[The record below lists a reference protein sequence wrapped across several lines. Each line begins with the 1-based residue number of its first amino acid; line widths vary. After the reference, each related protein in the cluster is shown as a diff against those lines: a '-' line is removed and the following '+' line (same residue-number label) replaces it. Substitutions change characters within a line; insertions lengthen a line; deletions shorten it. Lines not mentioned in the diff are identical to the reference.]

1 MARQRRRRKYSY
13 INRRSKGA
21 EMSDTEKALVKAYL
35 EERDVL
41 ISYKQRAE
49 NAEAQLTALRENK
62 FELEGKLASL
72 ADTIAAAHRNTNL
85 PNPDIDYLGDMRD
98 CIWQLS
104 YKANEYRCGYDVLN
118 AELAAPREELA
129 SVLTDWNALVKASGS
144 PTNGGAV
151 GHVVALKTE
160 LAALREKQQ
169 GEWNAAIDAAISGAR
184 ECLLCDADVR
194 WDNNTPQVGDG
205 TAANRAVEYVI
216 KAIRALLRQPS
227 EQPKAPL

>member
-1 MARQRRRRKYSY
+1 
-13 INRRSKGA
+13 
-21 EMSDTEKALVKAYL
+21 MSDKTEKALVKAYL

-41 ISYKQRAE
+41 ISHKQRAE
-49 NAEAQLTALRENK
+49 NAEAQLTAL
-62 FELEGKLASL
+62 
-72 ADTIAAAHRNTNL
+72 
-85 PNPDIDYLGDMRD
+85 
-98 CIWQLS
+98 
-104 YKANEYRCGYDVLN
+104 
-118 AELAAPREELA
+118 REELA

-184 ECLLCDADVR
+184 ECLLCDADVI

-227 EQPKAPL
+227 EQPKATL

>member
-1 MARQRRRRKYSY
+1 MTDKTDTPIRDQLAAVLCDPSG
-13 INRRSKGA
+13 IVVCSG
-21 EMSDTEKALVKAYL
+21 SDGDRL
-35 EERDVL
+35 EIAIGLAKVGQLER
-41 ISYKQRAE
+41 
-49 NAEAQLTALRENK
+49 
-62 FELEGKLASL
+62 
-72 ADTIAAAHRNTNL
+72 
-85 PNPDIDYLGDMRD
+85 
-98 CIWQLS
+98 
-104 YKANEYRCGYDVLN
+104 
-118 AELAAPREELA
+118 ELAALREELA

-151 GHVVALKTE
+151 GHVAALKTE

-216 KAIRALLRQPS
+216 KAIRALKKGQP
-227 EQPKAPL
+227 

>member
-1 MARQRRRRKYSY
+1 
-13 INRRSKGA
+13 
-21 EMSDTEKALVKAYL
+21 MSDTEKALVKAYL

-104 YKANEYRCGYDVLN
+104 YKANEYRCGYDEIGR
-118 AELAAPREELA
+118 A
-129 SVLTDWNALVKASGS
+129 
-144 PTNGGAV
+144 
-151 GHVVALKTE
+151 HV
-160 LAALREKQQ
+160 
-169 GEWNAAIDAAISGAR
+169 
-184 ECLLCDADVR
+184 
-194 WDNNTPQVGDG
+194 
-205 TAANRAVEYVI
+205 
-216 KAIRALLRQPS
+216 
-227 EQPKAPL
+227 

>member
-85 PNPDIDYLGDMRD
+85 PN
-98 CIWQLS
+98 
-104 YKANEYRCGYDVLN
+104 
-118 AELAAPREELA
+118 
-129 SVLTDWNALVKASGS
+129 
-144 PTNGGAV
+144 
-151 GHVVALKTE
+151 
-160 LAALREKQQ
+160 AALREKC
-169 GEWNAAIDAAISGAR
+169 DT
-184 ECLLCDADVR
+184 LLAD
-194 WDNNTPQVGDG
+194 NYSL
-205 TAANRAVEYVI
+205 RAELE
-216 KAIRALLRQPS
+216 KR
-227 EQPKAPL
+227 K